1 MTDEAKLIKP
11 AGDAGEREAQ
21 RAPVLLEKVLRR
33 AGPVLGIV
41 SFGLALWLLQR
52 SLSGHRYADLVAA
65 ARLPASSLALSLA
78 LTLTGYAVLMGYDV
92 LGFRFIGRPP
102 AWRSMATASF
112 VSNALGN
119 NLGNILVTGAAVRY
133 WIYSSIGLSALQTTR
148 VVAFCSLGFWLGI
161 LFLSATVFVAA
172 PLGSA
177 PAAHLL
183 GITTTML
190 SVASAT
196 VLSGYLVLV
205 ALHWRP
211 RLAAWRF
218 ELPALRLTL
227 GQISVATLDLC
238 LMAAAL
244 FVLLPSGTGLGYV
257 EFLAA
262 FLLALLA
269 GVTSQVPGGLGVF
282 ETVMLSLLS
291 PRVPLPDLA
300 AALLAFRA
308 IYFVLP
314 LFAAVAF
321 LALRSAPGWGGWLR
335 QRSHALTVL
344 SPQILAV
351 ATFVCGAVL
360 LFSGALPAAEG
371 RLQVLD
377 SLLALPLIE
386 GSHFIASLVG
396 VVLLPLARG
405 LQRRLEAA
413 WLLAAV
419 LLALGALLSL
429 TKGGDVE
436 EALVLGVALAA
447 LLPLRGQFYRRSSL
461 FAEPLGGGWLV
472 SMAMVVAAAAWL
484 SRFAYAHADLADETW
499 WTFALHAEAARSAR
513 ASVGAMAI
521 GGLMALH
528 RLIVAPRGSA
538 RPPSVQDLE
547 RARPIVERSVWTY
560 ANLVYRGDKSILFSE
575 AGDAFVMYARQGR
588 SWIAMG
594 DPVGPD
600 AGVQELAWR
609 LRELADR
616 HDGWCAF
623 FEVRPERRA
632 LYASLGLSLTPL
644 GQEARVEL
652 SSFCIDQPA
661 HKGLRYA
668 RAKLTRLGFQF
679 EVLPREAVPQALP
692 ALAKVSAAWLAGKTT
707 REKGFSNASFDAAY
721 LMHFPVAVVRRGEEI
736 VAFANVWLGAGKQE
750 LSIDLMRHLP
760 EAPNGTMDVLFCE
773 LMLWGRAQGFGW
785 FNLGVAPLYG
795 VASDDSSARLWRHA
809 AQLLARHGEHFYNF
823 RGLQRYKAKFQ
834 PVWTMLYL
842 ASPAG
847 LALPQVLLDVATLT
861 AGGVLGIVAKGQGAH
876 AATHSRAHGRA
887 PALRHDGTSA

>member
-1 MTDEAKLIKP
+1 MKPKLSLT
-11 AGDAGEREAQ
+11 Q
-21 RAPVLLEKVLRR
+21 VLRR
-33 AGPVLGIV
+33 AAPLLGIV

-52 SLSGHRYADLVAA
+52 SLSGHRYQELVAA
-65 ARLPASSLALSLA
+65 ARLPASSLALSMA
-78 LTLTGYAVLMGYDV
+78 MTIAGYVVLMGYDV
-92 LGFRFIGRPP
+92 LAFRFIGRPL

-161 LFLSATVFVAA
+161 LFLSATVFAA
-172 PLGSA
+172 DPLNSAASAVQVIGATTSMLSAGSA
-177 PAAHLL
+177 LL
-183 GITTTML
+183 LT
-190 SVASAT
+190 
-196 VLSGYLVLV
+196 GYLTLV
-205 ALHWRP
+205 ALRRRP
-211 RLAAWRF
+211 RLGAWRF
-218 ELPALRLTL
+218 ELPTLALTG
-227 GQISVATLDLC
+227 GQISVAAIDLC

-244 FVLLPSGTGLGYV
+244 FVLLPQGTGLGYV
-257 EFLAA
+257 EFLAV

-269 GVTSQVPGGLGVF
+269 GVVSQVPGGLGVF
-282 ETVMLSLLS
+282 ETVMMSLLA
-291 PRVPLPDLA
+291 PRVRLPDLA

-308 IYFVLP
+308 VYYVLP
-314 LFAAVAF
+314 LFVGVAL
-321 LALRSAPGWGGWLR
+321 LALRSASDLSGWMK
-335 QRSHALTVL
+335 QRSRALAVL
-344 SPQILAV
+344 SPHILAA

-371 RLQVLD
+371 RLQWLD
-377 SLLALPLIE
+377 GLLALPLIE

-413 WLLAAV
+413 WGLAAV
-419 LLALGALLSL
+419 LLAVGALLSL
-429 TKGGDVE
+429 TKGGDIE
-436 EALVLGVALAA
+436 EALILGVALAA

-461 FAEPLGGGWLV
+461 FAEPLGRGWVV
-472 SMAMVVAAAAWL
+472 SVGMVLAAAAWL
-484 SRFAYAHADLADETW
+484 SRFAHAHADLADDTW

-513 ASVGAMAI
+513 ATVGALAI
-521 GGLMALH
+521 GGLVALH
-528 RLIVAPRGSA
+528 RLIIAPRGTA
-538 RPPSVQDLE
+538 RPASAQDLE
-547 RARPIVERSVWTY
+547 RAQAIVEHAVWTY
-560 ANLVYRGDKSILFSE
+560 ANLVFRGDKSLLFSE

-600 AGVQELAWR
+600 ASVRELAWR

-644 GQEARVEL
+644 GKEARVKL
-652 SSFCIDQPA
+652 STFCIDQPA
-661 HKGLRYA
+661 HKGLRHA
-668 RAKLTRLGFQF
+668 RAKLARRGFEF
-679 EVLPREAVPQALP
+679 ELLPREAVPQALP
-692 ALAKVSAAWLAGKTT
+692 ALSKVSEAWLAGKAT
-707 REKGFSNASFDAAY
+707 REKGFSNASFDAPY
-721 LMHFPVAVVRRGEEI
+721 LTHFPVAVVRRGAEI

-750 LSIDLMRHLP
+750 MSIDLMRHSP
-760 EAPNGTMDVLFCE
+760 KAPNGAMDFLFSE
-773 LMLWGRAQGFGW
+773 LMLWGRAQGYAW

-795 VASDDSSARLWRHA
+795 VASDDSSATLWRHA

-823 RGLQRYKAKFQ
+823 TGLQRYKAKFQ
-834 PVWTMLYL
+834 PEWTMLYL

-847 LALPQVLLDVATLT
+847 LALPQVLLDVAALT
-861 AGGVLGIVAKGQGAH
+861 AGGVLGIVAKGQSAERF
-876 AATHSRAHGRA
+876 S
-887 PALRHDGTSA
+887 PALCREGS